1 MEHMKDVIAAMIAQT
16 RYAEAECE
24 ERLRS
29 KMIEI
34 RHLGNAALDLR
45 EGNQPLEA
53 EDVWGTDESN
63 SGGRR

>member
-1 MEHMKDVIAAMIAQT
+1 MEHLQTAIAAMIAQT

-34 RHLGNAALDLR
+34 RHLGNAVLDLR
-45 EGNQPLEA
+45 EGHTPMDDG
-53 EDVWGTDESN
+53 DVWGADESTE
-63 SGGRR
+63 GGRR

>member
-1 MEHMKDVIAAMIAQT
+1 MEHLQTAIAAMIAQT

-34 RHLGNAALDLR
+34 RHLGNAVLDLR

-63 SGGRR
+63 EGGRR